1 MSLTTGSRIGPYE
14 ISDQIGVGGMGEV
27 YRAVDANLG
36 RAVAIKVL
44 PDTMAH
50 DAERMARFEREAKTL
65 ASLNHP
71 NIAQVFGLEKSGP
84 AGAQIQALVMELVEG
99 PTLAD
104 RIAAGPI
111 PLDEAVPIAIQIAEA
126 LESAHDLGIV
136 HRDLKPANVKVR
148 ADGTVKVLDFGLA
161 KAMDWAGGAGGT
173 GVAGGANLAN
183 SPTIASPAM
192 TQAGIIL
199 GTAAYMSPEQAKG
212 RIVDRRADVWA
223 FGCVLF
229 EMLSGTRAFAGE
241 DISDVLV
248 SVMRDEP
255 AWPRLPPS
263 TPAHITSLL
272 KRCLQKDPKKRL
284 PHIGVARLD
293 LVEEGPSAVERT
305 AFASNPRGRVIERTA
320 FALVGAAV
328 VAAIWLGVRPTT
340 PVVAPAKA
348 FRFEIAAPAG
358 GVLSGAGGVPR
369 FSVSPDGTAVVYQ
382 AETAGELPRFWLRRL
397 DSTESRPLE
406 RSATGGTSGGRSAQQ
421 PFWSPDGRRIAYFD
435 EDLRKLKVLDL
446 PTGETQSLC
455 DVPGNQLG
463 GSWNADVILLSSA
476 GTNGVQ
482 KISANGGAV
491 TQVTRVAGDES
502 HLWPDFLA
510 DGKHFVYFSASENNS
525 GIHVASI
532 DGGEPKRL
540 VGSTGMGRFA
550 PPNQLLY
557 VRGDALVTQT
567 LDLDRLELTG
577 EPVVVSD
584 AIMRTPAGRVAVS
597 ASRDGTLVFAT
608 GGFAPDVSEMVWVD
622 RTGRVDTAVPP
633 IPFSGSGLRLSPDGK
648 TLSYPRATGT
658 SVEIWMYDIVRQ
670 IPTRLSSDGGALD
683 SSPAFSADGLQVLF
697 RRRLA
702 DGVTAIYQQPV
713 SGASPGG
720 VILKTDQS
728 DFASPHEVSSDGRFL
743 LYSATRGLRRGLWL
757 YPLAATAAPKPY
769 LETGGTL
776 SGPGALSPDGHFLAH
791 VTSQQVFV
799 QTFPDPSLGRWALSG
814 PGAGYPRW
822 PRHAQEVFFVDAEGW
837 ISSAR
842 VSLAPQVQIGEPSR
856 LFQLPGGAQLA
867 QGYRYDVM
875 PDGQRFVVARRRGTI
890 APVSL
895 TVSTNWLA
903 GLKK

>member
-14 ISDQIGVGGMGEV
+14 ISAQIGVGGMGEV

-44 PDTMAH
+44 PEAMAH

-71 NIAQVFGLEKSGP
+71 NIAQVFGLERSGP

-148 ADGTVKVLDFGLA
+148 VDGTVKVLDFGLA
-161 KAMDWAGGAGGT
+161 KAMDWAGE
-173 GVAGGANLAN
+173 AGGANLAN

-212 RIVDRRADVWA
+212 RSVDRRADVWA

-255 AWPRLPPS
+255 AWLKLPPS

-293 LVEEGPSAVERT
+293 LVEEGPPAVERT
-305 AFASNPRGRVIERTA
+305 ALASSPRRRVAERTA
-320 FALVGAAV
+320 FALVGAAI
-328 VAAIWLGVRPTT
+328 VAAIWLGLRPTT
-340 PVVAPAKA
+340 PVVAPARE
-348 FRFEIAAPAG
+348 FRFEIAAPLG
-358 GVLSGAGGVPR
+358 GMLSGAGGVPR
-369 FSVSPDGTAVVYQ
+369 FAVSPDGTAVVYQ
-382 AETAGELPRFWLRRL
+382 ASAAGELARLWLRRL

-406 RSATGGTSGGRSAQQ
+406 RSVTGYTGGDRSAQQ

-435 EDLRKLKVLDL
+435 EELRKLKTLDL
-446 PTGETQSLC
+446 QTGETQSLG
-455 DVPGNQLG
+455 DVPGNQMS
-463 GSWNADVILLSSA
+463 GSWSADVILLSSA
-476 GTNGVQ
+476 ATNGVQ
-482 KISANGGAV
+482 RISANGGAV
-491 TQVTRVAGDES
+491 TQVTQVAGDEI
-502 HLWPDFLA
+502 HVWPDFLA
-510 DGKHFVYFSASENNS
+510 DGKHFVYFSASPNNS
-525 GIHVASI
+525 GIYVASI

-597 ASRDGTLVFAT
+597 ASRDGTLVFAA
-608 GGFAPDVSEMVWVD
+608 GGFAADVSEMVWMD
-622 RTGRVDTAVPP
+622 RTGRVDATVPP

-648 TLSYPRATGT
+648 TLSYLRATGT
-658 SVEIWMYDIVRQ
+658 SVEIWLYDIVRQ
-670 IPTRLSSDGGALD
+670 IPTRLSSDGITLD
-683 SSPAFSADGLQVLF
+683 SSPAFSADGRQVLF
-697 RRRLA
+697 RRKLA
-702 DGVTAIYQQPV
+702 DGVTTIYQQPV

-728 DFASPHEVSSDGRFL
+728 DFALPHEVSSDGRFL
-743 LYSATRGLRRGLWL
+743 LYSATRRLRRGLWL
-757 YPLAATAAPKPY
+757 YPLAATAAPTPY
-769 LETGGTL
+769 LETGGTQ

-791 VTSQQVFV
+791 VAGQGTAQQVFV
-799 QTFPDPSLGRWALSG
+799 QTFPDPSLGRWPLSG
-814 PGAGYPRW
+814 PGAGFPRW
-822 PRHAQEVFFVDAEGW
+822 PRTSVDTQN
-837 ISSAR
+837 R
-842 VSLAPQVQIGEPSR
+842 
-856 LFQLPGGAQLA
+856 QLIDTSKPA
-867 QGYRYDVM
+867 
-875 PDGQRFVVARRRGTI
+875 I
-890 APVSL
+890 
-895 TVSTNWLA
+895 N
-903 GLKK
+903 